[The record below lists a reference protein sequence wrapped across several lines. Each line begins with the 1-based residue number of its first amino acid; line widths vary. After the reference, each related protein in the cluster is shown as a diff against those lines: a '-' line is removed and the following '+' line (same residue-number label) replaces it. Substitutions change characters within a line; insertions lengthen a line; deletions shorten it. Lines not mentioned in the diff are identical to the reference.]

1 MSYVALIDPKS
12 KCVQKKC
19 NDENLDQLNEKTDE
33 KIDNDKEDLVENP
46 VNFISISREDRTKI
60 SYLTVDRISNL
71 DVSEYWTSSWRFQI
85 KPGGFISKLFKN
97 VSSKEVEKFSN
108 LFRTQSVK
116 PKFNFSIVKGESI
129 KQYYHHSSY
138 QDDRGTLGSSCMKH
152 DSCQKYLGLYVE
164 NDDKIKMLVMT
175 DDFGNLMGR
184 TLLWQFDS
192 YKIMDRIYTVCDED
206 LSFHFKQWAT
216 QNGYLYK
223 SEQNWYNTLQF
234 EQIGQK
240 KQELKLEVSLNE
252 SEFRYY
258 PYMDTF
264 KFFNPDTG
272 TFSNYR
278 PDGRDHYTL
287 CSSDGSKYDWN
298 YLEYDDFEKVYRHRG
313 ETVRLHYLDMNAH
326 PDRCNYSNIMDQYIL
341 CEHSQWREDIED
353 YVFIGAYSDL
363 NDNERI
369 KQRLKDMEEYEKQRA
384 TRRSRRSSSL
394 SQELIEAFH
403 NSENSIDTLSLY
415 QQYVDQITTEFLSRQ
430 IEPTEE

>member
-1 MSYVALIDPKS
+1 MY
-12 KCVQKKC
+12 
-19 NDENLDQLNEKTDE
+19 
-33 KIDNDKEDLVENP
+33 VENP
-46 VNFISISREDRTKI
+46 DKI
-60 SYLTVDRISNL
+60 SLLLMLN
-71 DVSEYWTSSWRFQI
+71 E
-85 KPGGFISKLFKN
+85 
-97 VSSKEVEKFSN
+97 
-108 LFRTQSVK
+108 
-116 PKFNFSIVKGESI
+116 
-129 KQYYHHSSY
+129 
-138 QDDRGTLGSSCMKH
+138 DDR
-152 DSCQKYLGLYVE
+152 V
-164 NDDKIKMLVMT
+164 
-175 DDFGNLMGR
+175 MGR
-184 TLLWQFDS
+184 ALLWNFDTN
-192 YKIMDRIYTVCDED
+192 KIMDRIYTINDEQ
-206 LSFHFKQWAT
+206 LQFYFKKWAT
-216 QNGYLYK
+216 ENGYYYK
-223 SEQNWYNTLQF
+223 SQQNWYNSIQF
-234 EQIGQK
+234 ERLGEGK
-240 KQELKLEVSLNE
+240 KILKFDIKLNNYD
-252 SEFRYY
+252 FRYY

-353 YVFIGAYSDL
+353 YVFIGEYSDL